1 MHGLLSG
8 GRAGGSAYLDRR
20 GPAALAHRG
29 GGAEVAEN
37 SRAALEHVD
46 ALGYRYLETDVRRTA
61 DGVVV
66 LHHDPTL
73 DRTTNGHGP
82 LSALTWAQAARLR
95 DRAGGR
101 LVRLDEALADF
112 PRLRLNI
119 DLKEDGVVGPALHT
133 IAEAGAHD
141 RVCLASF
148 SDRRLQVV
156 RRVTQ
161 GRVATSLA
169 MQETARLVLSAT
181 LGVPARG
188 VPTPSGPPTERAVA
202 VQVPVRYRGIP
213 VVTPAFVRLAHRLGL
228 EVHVWTV
235 DDAPSMH
242 RLLDLGVDGLVTDR
256 PTALRAVLRARGQW
270 YEDVPGARGSTHLP
284 GEV

>member
-1 MHGLLSG
+1 MHGPLSG
-8 GRAGGSAYLDRR
+8 GRAGGTPYLDRH

-29 GGAEVAEN
+29 GGAEAPEN
-37 SRAALEHVD
+37 SRVALEHVE
-46 ALGYRYLETDVRRTA
+46 ALGYRYFETDVRRTA

-73 DRTTNGHGP
+73 DRTTDGHGP
-82 LSALTWAQAARLR
+82 LSALTWAQASGLR
-95 DRAGGR
+95 DRSGSP

-112 PRLRLNI
+112 PGLRFNI
-119 DLKEDGVVGPALHT
+119 DLKEDGVVGPALRT
-133 IAEAGAHD
+133 IVEADAAD

-148 SDRRLQVV
+148 VDRRLQVV
-156 RRVTQ
+156 RRATR

-169 MQETARLVLSAT
+169 RQETARLVAAAT

-188 VPTPSGPPTERAVA
+188 VPTPSGATTDRAVC
-202 VQVPVRYRGIP
+202 VQVPVRHRGVP

-228 EVHVWTV
+228 EVHVWTI
-235 DDAPSMH
+235 DDAPTMH

-256 PTALRAVLRARGQW
+256 PTVLRQVLRARGEW
-270 YEDVPGARGSTHLP
+270 DEDAREGSSADVPARM
-284 GEV
+284 